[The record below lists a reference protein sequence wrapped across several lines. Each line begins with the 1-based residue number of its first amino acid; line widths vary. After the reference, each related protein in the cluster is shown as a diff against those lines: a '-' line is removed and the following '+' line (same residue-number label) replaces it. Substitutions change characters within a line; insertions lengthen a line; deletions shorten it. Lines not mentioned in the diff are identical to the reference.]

1 MSEICVLGTGMAGF
15 GAAYGLRE
23 AGRNAILFDKQSHY
37 GGHTTSV
44 VYEGKYTFDEGPHVS
59 FTKDDRVRTILAD
72 AVDQKYEVLNTK
84 VNNHWKGYWIKH
96 PAQVNL
102 YGLPSELVTKI
113 IADYVQAKQQPPREI
128 CNYEDWLR
136 ASFGNT
142 FAETF
147 PMEYTI
153 KYHTT
158 TAANLSTDWI
168 GPRLYQASL
177 EEILRGAL
185 APSTADVH
193 YIEGF
198 RYPTRGGFVSYLRR
212 FMDQADIRLEHE
224 VVSIDPRRREIRFAN
239 GTVGEYSGLISSV
252 PLPDLIPTIAG
263 TPADVLDAAGRLAC
277 SEVVIVNLVVDRDR
291 SHRRPL
297 DLLLRPGHLLR
308 PDQHASPA
316 VAQQRAAR
324 LRQPPGRVLLL
335 EEIPPARSATRAMHR
350 AGHPGPPEG
359 RRAARVGPD
368 PVPQHDASRY
378 ANVIFDLERADALK
392 TVHGYLDDLGIAYCG
407 RYGDWRYIWTDE
419 SFLSGERAAQKIL
432 AGVGNGH
439 RESGDS
445 GHQGGPCYSRRRSS
459 TVPSWWSWSAGWTA
473 AAISPEPF
481 AGANSRTTVSIRW
494 SSR

>member
-1 MSEICVLGTGMAGF
+1 MAGF

-23 AGRNAILFDKQSHY
+23 AGRKAILFDKQSHY

-44 VYEGKYTFDEGPHVS
+44 VYEGRYTFDEGPHVS
-59 FTKDDRVRTILAD
+59 FTKDERIRGILAD
-72 AVDQKYEVLNTK
+72 AIDQKYEVLNTK
-84 VNNHWKGYWIKH
+84 VNNHWKGFWIKH

-102 YGLPSELVTKI
+102 YGLPCELVTKI
-113 IADYVQAKQQPPREI
+113 IADYIQAKQQPPREI

-158 TAANLSTDWI
+158 MAGNLSTDWV

-193 YIEGF
+193 YIDGF

-212 FMDQADIRLEHE
+212 FMEEANIRLDHE

-239 GTVGEYSGLISSV
+239 GAVGEYSGLISSM
-252 PLPDLIPTIAG
+252 PLPELIPAIAG
-263 TPADVLDAAGRLAC
+263 TPADVLEAAGRLAC
-277 SEVVIVNLVVDRDR
+277 SEVVIVNLVVDRADLIDAHWTYFYDQDIFFAR
-291 SHRRPL
+291 ISTPHLQSPHNVPPGCGSLQAECYYSKKYRPL
-297 DLLLRPGHLLR
+297 DRAPEECIEPVIRDLRKVGVLR
-308 PDQHASPA
+308 ESD
-316 VAQQRAAR
+316 RILFR
-324 LRQPPGRVLLL
+324 NTMYL
-335 EEIPPARSATRAMHR
+335 
-350 AGHPGPPEG
+350 
-359 RRAARVGPD
+359 
-368 PVPQHDASRY
+368 RY

-419 SFLSGERAAQKIL
+419 SFLSGEQAAQKVL
-432 AGVGNGH
+432 AGIRNG
-439 RESGDS
+439 R
-445 GHQGGPCYSRRRSS
+445 
-459 TVPSWWSWSAGWTA
+459 
-473 AAISPEPF
+473 
-481 AGANSRTTVSIRW
+481 
-494 SSR
+494 